1 LTSDRW
7 NEVAV
12 ALAHARELAGP
23 ERESYFHELGERDS
37 ALATEVRR
45 LLASRALGGEFLEP
59 PAKLDAKEPLRRLSL
74 ELQGLKLGE
83 FELTREIGRGSAGV
97 VYLGRQ
103 PALNRKVAVK
113 ILVPQLSNVP
123 RVKERFLREALAA
136 SRLRH
141 PAIVSVLAFGEHL
154 GLLYLVMEYVGGRT
168 LQQHIEALRLARKTR
183 NTPTG
188 AGIVVSEPR
197 TAALL
202 AAKLADALSYCHS
215 QGVLH
220 RDIKPHNILIDEHGE
235 PRIVDFG
242 LAKDASLEG
251 ITEAGM
257 VAGTLH
263 YMSPEQAQA
272 RADEIDARADIYS
285 LGVVLYE
292 MLTLRRPLEA
302 RTESKL
308 LRKVLGTRPIP
319 PHHVDEGIPKTISA
333 ICMRALR
340 KSPAGR
346 HEDVAELA
354 QELRAFLAG
363 QRIAVGA
370 RMWFEDAYH
379 YVFIKRPWIAVTGL
393 VALLCLTHYAASNR
407 GDAVEAAIEHRVD
420 RLPARAVMEAVEEM
434 IKDMP
439 EADRIREREALR
451 QYLQRRLA
459 EETAS
464 K

>member
-1 LTSDRW
+1 
-7 NEVAV
+7 
-12 ALAHARELAGP
+12 
-23 ERESYFHELGERDS
+23 
-37 ALATEVRR
+37 
-45 LLASRALGGEFLEP
+45 
-59 PAKLDAKEPLRRLSL
+59 
-74 ELQGLKLGE
+74 
-83 FELTREIGRGSAGV
+83 
-97 VYLGRQ
+97 
-103 PALNRKVAVK
+103 
-113 ILVPQLSNVP
+113 
-123 RVKERFLREALAA
+123 
-136 SRLRH
+136 
-141 PAIVSVLAFGEHL
+141 
-154 GLLYLVMEYVGGRT
+154 
-168 LQQHIEALRLARKTR
+168 
-183 NTPTG
+183 
-188 AGIVVSEPR
+188 
-197 TAALL
+197 L